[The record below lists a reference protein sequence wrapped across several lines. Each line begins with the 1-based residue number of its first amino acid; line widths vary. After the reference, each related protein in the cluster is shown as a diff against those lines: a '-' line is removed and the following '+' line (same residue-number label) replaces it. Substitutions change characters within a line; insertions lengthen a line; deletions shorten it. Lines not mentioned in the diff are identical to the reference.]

1 MVPAMKMMM
10 GSMNKG
16 AEPSPMIDFAIEG
29 AESFGKIYYLFDED
43 FEGTDYCKGLL
54 FTNEASKIV
63 LKLGKSFV
71 SKQTEAAMLQ

>member
-1 MVPAMKMMM
+1 MEMML

-16 AEPSPMIDFAIEG
+16 AEPSPMIDFVIEG
-29 AESFGKIYYLFDED
+29 AESFGKISYLFAED

-54 FTNEASKIV
+54 FANEASKIV